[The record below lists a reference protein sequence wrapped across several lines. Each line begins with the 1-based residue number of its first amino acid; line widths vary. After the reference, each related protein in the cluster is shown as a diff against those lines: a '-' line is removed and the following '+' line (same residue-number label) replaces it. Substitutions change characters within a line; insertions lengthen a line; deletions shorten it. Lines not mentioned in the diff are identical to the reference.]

1 MKKSVIIFLLFFS
14 SISWAQTYDV
24 CIIGGGTSGVAAG
37 IQAARMGA
45 KTIIVEETTW
55 LGGMLTSAGVSATD
69 GNYHLPSGLWA
80 EFRQKLG
87 SYYGGEKEM
96 ATGWVSNTAFEP
108 HIGANI
114 LKEMAAKEQLLT
126 ISFESKLLS
135 INKLKNTASDPK
147 NIPDKV
153 ENMAHPDKLGTEGG
167 NWALKIKTKKGKQ
180 TIKAIIVI
188 DATELGD
195 VARLVGIPYKI
206 GTDDATETG
215 EIGFAG
221 KKTDIVQDLTYTA
234 ILKTYGKGSAPL
246 VKKPKKYNPSL
257 FQCACA
263 TKCPKAESVIDCDKM
278 LAYGK
283 LPNGKY
289 MINWPRN
296 GNDFYANIVDATE
309 KERAKTLEKAK
320 QHTLSFLYF
329 IQNDLGYKN
338 LGLADDEFTS
348 KDRLPFIAYHRES
361 RRTEGVVT
369 MNVNHILK
377 PFDQKEKLYRT
388 GIAVGDYPIDHHHS
402 QYPNG
407 ALSLNFPPVPS
418 FNVPLGALIPKTVD
432 NFIVAE
438 KSISVTNIVNG
449 STRLQPCVLLIG
461 QAAGTLAALSVLEKN
476 APRNISVRR
485 IQTSILEKGGYLMP
499 FYDIKPNHPHF
510 KAIQRIGATGLLRG
524 IPEPYKWENRT
535 WFYPDSTI
543 KNKDFLPP
551 FDDFGFDIKDM
562 SPTQAN
568 RNVTIREAT
577 ALAFAMMENKPDIT
591 FEGFL
596 EGVNRNWET
605 RLMLKNFNAD
615 RAITRLEVAVLFD
628 RIAKPFDKEVDLKGN
643 LKF

>member
-1 MKKSVIIFLLFFS
+1 MKKLFLILTILLHFPSVFF
-14 SISWAQTYDV
+14 AQNYDV
-24 CIIGGGTSGVAAG
+24 CIIGGGTSGIAAG

-45 KTIIVEETTW
+45 KTIVIEETPW
-55 LGGMLTSAGVSATD
+55 LGGMLTAAGVSATD
-69 GNYHLPSGLWA
+69 GNHHLPSGLWA
-80 EFRQKLG
+80 EFRQKLVT
-87 SYYGGEKEM
+87 YYGNEKEM
-96 ATGWVSNTAFEP
+96 ATGWVSNTSFEP

-114 LKEMAAKEQLLT
+114 FKEMAAKEKDLT
-126 ISFESKLLS
+126 VSFESKLLS
-135 INKLKNTASDPK
+135 INKLKNAASDPK

-153 ENMAHPDKLGTEGG
+153 ENTEGG
-167 NWALKIKTKKGKQ
+167 NWVLKIKTKKGKQ
-180 TIKAIIVI
+180 TIKAAIVI

-206 GTDDATETG
+206 GTDEASETG
-215 EIGFAG
+215 EVGFAD

-246 VKKPKKYNPSL
+246 IKKPKNYDPSL
-257 FQCACA
+257 FQCSCA
-263 TKCPKAESVIDCDKM
+263 SRCPKAENIVECDKM

-289 MINWPRN
+289 IINWRRN
-296 GNDFYANIVDATE
+296 GNDFYANIIDATE
-309 KERAKTLEKAK
+309 KERAKTLKKAK

-338 LGLADDEFTS
+338 LGLADDEFTT

-369 MNVNHILK
+369 MTVNHILK

-388 GIAVGDYPIDHHHS
+388 GIAVGDYPIDHYHGK
-402 QYPNG
+402 YPNG
-407 ALSLNFPPVPS
+407 VPNLNFPPIPS

-476 APRNISVRR
+476 TPRNISVRR
-485 IQTSILEKGGYLMP
+485 VQSFILEKGGYLMP

-543 KNKDFLPP
+543 QNKDFLPP

-562 SPTQAN
+562 SPAQAN
-568 RNVTIREAT
+568 RTVTVREAT
-577 ALAFAMMENKPDIT
+577 ALAFAMMDKKPDIS

-596 EGVNRNWET
+596 EGVGRNWET
-605 RLMLKNFNAD
+605 RLMLKNFNTD
-615 RAITRLEVAVLFD
+615 RPITRLEVAVLFD
-628 RIAKPFDKEVDLKGN
+628 RIAKPFDKEVDLQGVVRTGE
-643 LKF
+643 